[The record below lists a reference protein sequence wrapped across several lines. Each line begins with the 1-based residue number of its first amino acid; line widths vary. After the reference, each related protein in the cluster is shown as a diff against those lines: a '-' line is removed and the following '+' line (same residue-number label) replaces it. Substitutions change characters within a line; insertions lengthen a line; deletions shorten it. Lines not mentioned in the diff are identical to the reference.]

1 MLKALRWWGRGIW
14 GREGPW
20 NHVREINGKGWCFS
34 AFWSLTD
41 WSQEKKSKHFGKLGG
56 GWKEDR
62 TELEPGR
69 QKLTVSGSF
78 WAACFHLNTIFR
90 SKQVCK
96 ETIYLTS
103 GVESKHR
110 GQALPESGCLEGA
123 GGGSQL
129 SLLSVN
135 LDDGGAEI
143 WDLSW
148 QAGEMLCKFQCLTR
162 PSVRKWGI
170 SLPSP
175 VNRSCCLLQDG
186 WSQYHFVASS
196 STIER
201 DRQRPYSSSRTPSIS
216 PVRVSPNN
224 RSGKRGPGPVAASLG
239 SKAPRPDPLADPT
252 DRRAIPTGTL
262 ARNIKWIC
270 FLFTV
275 VVTLYH
281 TYTDSEQ
288 TSF

>member
-1 MLKALRWWGRGIW
+1 M
-14 GREGPW
+14 
-20 NHVREINGKGWCFS
+20 VRDEGKGRCFS

-56 GWKEDR
+56 GWKEDW

-69 QKLTVSGSF
+69 QKIDSF
-78 WAACFHLNTIFR
+78 RLILSSMFSFKYNFR
-90 SKQVCK
+90 PKQVCK

-103 GVESKHR
+103 GAESKHR

-123 GGGSQL
+123 GDGSQL
-129 SLLSVN
+129 SLLSFN
-135 LDDGGAEI
+135 LDDGGTEI
-143 WDLSW
+143 RDLSW
-148 QAGEMLCKFQCLTR
+148 QTGEMLCKFQCLAC

-224 RSGKRGPGPVAASLG
+224 RSGKRGPEPAAASLG

-252 DRRAIPTGTL
+252 GRRAIRTGTL
-262 ARNIKWIC
+262 TRNIKWIC